1 MHQSGFDNSIANFD
15 TPLLHKIADLEAHIN
30 TLNAEL
36 EQYKRNTKIAPIDY
50 IFVFANKCNQKI
62 WIKDIIM
69 IKSESNYSIIHT
81 ISGEK
86 ILTSKTLKYW
96 QEKTQESDLI
106 RVHAS
111 YLINRR
117 YIKSVILRDKKI
129 NLSLNYQ
136 VTYSASYKHTLQ
148 KYVNQG

>member
-1 MHQSGFDNSIANFD
+1 MHQSAFDNPIANFD

-30 TLNAEL
+30 SLNAEL
-36 EQYKRNTKIAPIDY
+36 ELYKRNTKIAPIEY

-69 IKSESNYSIIHT
+69 VKSESNYSVIFTH
-81 ISGEK
+81 SGEK

-96 QEKTQESDLI
+96 QMKSQDSDLI

-111 YLINRR
+111 YLVNRK
-117 YIKSVILRDKKI
+117 YIKSIILKDKKI

-136 VTYSASYKHTLQ
+136 VTYSATYKHTLQ
-148 KYVNQG
+148 KYVHQ

>member
-1 MHQSGFDNSIANFD
+1 MYQAALDKPNVNFD
-15 TPLLHKIADLEAHIN
+15 TQLLHKIANLEAHIN
-30 TLNAEL
+30 TLSAEL
-36 EQYKRNTKIAPIDY
+36 DQYRRNTKISPIDY
-50 IFVFANKCNQKI
+50 IFVFANKSNKKI

-81 ISGEK
+81 ILGEK

-117 YIKSVILRDKKI
+117 YIKSIILKDKKI

-136 VTYSASYKHTLQ
+136 VTYSATYKHTLQ
-148 KYVNQG
+148 KYVHQ